1 MNRLLNIRYF
11 VFVHVACVSLVSSD
25 PKVFVNTTH
34 DLKMTTEPSSIFLTT
49 RNQEPGT
56 ILFHP
61 SSITQQ
67 NLAQVANEIT
77 TYDSTGFLLLIYEN
91 GPHTKSELLKQL
103 NAVAAGQAESSMEAA
118 EKARMK

>member
-77 TYDSTGFLLLIYEN
+77 TYDLHWISFAHL
-91 GPHTKSELLKQL
+91 
-103 NAVAAGQAESSMEAA
+103 
-118 EKARMK
+118 